1 MLLPWPDSV
10 LCEELCC
17 HRHHPRWERSCSGR
31 VKTKIPPYV
40 KCNNLELVRRQQISR
55 GFCHCSKCPSSVC
68 PSGERT
74 ERVRAQRD
82 GARCSGAAPGSRT
95 GAQLQVCD
103 TGCGQN
109 RDAGHHGQTERAELH
124 VSLLHFLTTSNI
136 VIVTHNTREYNC
148 CSDYLQPLH

>member
-1 MLLPWPDSV
+1 MGARPAFAGCHVLLPWPDSV

-82 GARCSGAAPGSRT
+82 GARRSGAAPGSRT

-103 TGCGQN
+103 TAVD
-109 RDAGHHGQTERAELH
+109 RTEMLGTVGRLRGLSS
-124 VSLLHFLTTSNI
+124 VFLSCI
-136 VIVTHNTREYNC
+136 F
-148 CSDYLQPLH
+148 SQPPTL